1 MINNKSIN
9 GVEYKELVFPLENPV
24 KSVEITDLITTINNF
39 QRSILRASYN
49 DESHSIDVLINSVDL
64 IEFTTAITGAKNT
77 SVMILL
83 KQISDRISAIG
94 SYGLKD
100 GKRVFIGFNKERK
113 VQNRKKKEAERSKYY
128 YALDN
133 DFSHENNEIPDQYVN
148 KIVCGDSQLIL
159 KDLPDNCIDLMFTS
173 PPYNFGLEYDNQK
186 DEHFWDDYFSKLFL
200 IFDEVI
206 RVLKYGGRFII
217 NLQPLYSDYIPT
229 HHIISIYIMDN
240 KLIWITAILWEKNN
254 YNCKYTS
261 WGSYKSPSS
270 PYFKYTWEFLEVFM
284 KGTLIKKGSNSDID
298 ITADEFKE
306 WVFAKWS
313 IGPERNMKKYGHPA
327 MFPEELARR
336 AIKLFSYQGDIVLDP
351 FMGVGTTPLV
361 AKKHQRRYLGI
372 DISEEYCSVA
382 QDRINEML
390 L

>member
-1 MINNKSIN
+1 MTTKFSD
-9 GVEYKELVFPLENPV
+9 GVEYRELVFPLDHP
-24 KSVEITDLITTINNF
+24 ITSDELNELIATVNNF
-39 QRSILRASYN
+39 KRSIIKASN
-49 DESHSIDVLINSVDL
+49 AREDNSIEVLIHSVDL
-64 IEFTTAITGAKNT
+64 DEFNTAIKATNNVPI
-77 SVMILL
+77 VMLL
-83 KQISDRISAIG
+83 LEIYERIFKIG
-94 SYGLKD
+94 SYGIKD
-100 GKRVFIGFNKERK
+100 GKRVFVGYNKERK
-113 VQNRKKKEAERSKYY
+113 VQNRKKKELERSKYY
-128 YALDN
+128 YALD
-133 DFSHENNEIPDQYVN
+133 DGFSHVNNEIPEQYVN
-148 KIVCGDSQLIL
+148 QIICGDSLMIL
-159 KDLPDNCIDLMFTS
+159 KDLPDNCVDLMFTS

-206 RVLKYGGRFII
+206 RVLKFGGRFII

-229 HHIISIYIMDN
+229 HHIISNYLMN
-240 KLIWITAILWEKNN
+240 KKLIWKTEILWEKNN

-284 KGTLIKKGSNSDID
+284 KGTMVKKGNKSDID

-313 IGPERNMKKYGHPA
+313 IAPERNMKKFGHPA

-336 AIKLFSYQGDIVLDP
+336 AIKLFSYQGDVILDP

-361 AKKHQRRYLGI
+361 AKKHLRRYLGV
-372 DISEEYCSVA
+372 DISEEYCSIARNRV
-382 QDRINEML
+382 NEIL
-390 L
+390 F